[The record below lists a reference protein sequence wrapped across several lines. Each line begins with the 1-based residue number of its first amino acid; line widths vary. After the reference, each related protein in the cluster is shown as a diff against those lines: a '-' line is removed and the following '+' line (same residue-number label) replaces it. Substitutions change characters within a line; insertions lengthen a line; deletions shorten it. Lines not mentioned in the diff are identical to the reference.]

1 MQVMAMLDELAE
13 GGRYQEALTL
23 LRSLEEKGI
32 PPSAQYYHKV
42 RPYLNHIHI
51 HRTHG
56 SRKTTSD
63 GRLLLDLPCRVEAL
77 MS

>member
-1 MQVMAMLDELAE
+1 MGVQVMAMLDELAE

-42 RPYLNHIHI
+42 R
-51 HRTHG
+51 
-56 SRKTTSD
+56 
-63 GRLLLDLPCRVEAL
+63 AL
-77 MS
+77 SQSHTQDTEGQ

>member
-1 MQVMAMLDELAE
+1 MKAVDVWGVFWVQVMAMLDELAE

-42 RPYLNHIHI
+42 RALSQSHTQDTWEQKDHER
-51 HRTHG
+51 RT
-56 SRKTTSD
+56 T
-63 GRLLLDLPCRVEAL
+63 PA
-77 MS
+77 